1 MNKNAKLTAAM
12 AVLIAFLGLAG
23 SVQARLFRTQQEDP
37 TPAAQ
42 PAAPADLEEAAPA
55 AAQVVEAASVAC
67 CAPQY
72 CISYRP
78 HHVRRGVC
86 CDCCA
91 EPIQTILHVQD
102 PCTCCPIEVPVCVP
116 GCCTD
121 APCMTTRRGL
131 FGRTITEYSWCCG
144 FRVKIIMTRG
154 NDIIVH
160 TYGA

>member
-1 MNKNAKLTAAM
+1 MNNNAKLTLAL
-12 AVLIAFLGLAG
+12 AVLIACGGLAG
-23 SVQARLFRTQQEDP
+23 DVQAELLGTQQEEP

-42 PAAPADLEEAAPA
+42 PAQPSEPEAAA
-55 AAQVVEAASVAC
+55 TAVVEPASIC

-78 HHVRRGVC
+78 HHVRRSVC
-86 CDCCA
+86 CDGCV
-91 EPIQTILHVQD
+91 EPVQTILHVQD

-121 APCMTTRRGL
+121 APCVTTRRGL
-131 FGRTITEYSWCCG
+131 FGRTVTEYCWCCG

-154 NDIIVH
+154 HDIIVY